1 MNEIRPIFVPN
12 GDGYD
17 MTAVGVLLVSAGAL
31 YGDPTE
37 TTPKGRKKA
46 QAMLDG
52 ILNAAFKGG
61 FFQGDVLHTL
71 LARNQT
77 DRRTQALAQAAC
89 DAAGNDALVE
99 VISRVLNQ

>member
-1 MNEIRPIFVPN
+1 MNEIRPMFTPN

-17 MTAVGVLLVSAGAL
+17 MTAVGVLLVSADAL

-37 TTPKGRKKA
+37 TTPEGRQNA
-46 QAMLDG
+46 RAMIDG

-61 FFQGDVLHTL
+61 FFHGDVLHTL
-71 LARNQT
+71 LARNQP

-89 DAAGNDALVE
+89 DAAGNDALIE
-99 VISRVLNQ
+99 VITRVLNQ